1 MPRRPRV
8 ATLVVILEG
17 RTETA
22 GEGKTGGTCL
32 ISADTHA
39 LTVLRVEPRL
49 HKISVSSVKG
59 PMSGRHTCSYR
70 IHIASLPPRNGSLPI
85 LVPHDFRRRGREGGA
100 LTGLGPPHRRT
111 HARLH
116 RSTARTRSPSSR
128 RHVPMLQAQVER
140 RTGDG
145 RRRWRQS
152 TPGAQRGE
160 HADHRHAHHLP
171 LNHVCR

>member
-1 MPRRPRV
+1 MR
-8 ATLVVILEG
+8 
-17 RTETA
+17 
-22 GEGKTGGTCL
+22 
-32 ISADTHA
+32 
-39 LTVLRVEPRL
+39 
-49 HKISVSSVKG
+49 
-59 PMSGRHTCSYR
+59 
-70 IHIASLPPRNGSLPI
+70 
-85 LVPHDFRRRGREGGA
+85 A

-116 RSTARTRSPSSR
+116 SPVTWSTARTRSPSPR

-160 HADHRHAHHLP
+160 HAGASTLDHRHAHHVP
-171 LNHVCR
+171 RVESRGRAVATGSGRRRCCDAA